1 MKSIIIISLT
11 LLSLSIIQAHK
22 NISLEINNAI
32 VRITWEYSTDSITFD
47 IESALNNNIDTSIK
61 NMFLNKLN
69 VTLLT
74 NSIY

>member
-11 LLSLSIIQAHK
+11 LISLSIIQAQK

-32 VRITWEYSTDSITFD
+32 VNITWEYSTDSITFD

-61 NMFLNKLN
+61 KHFFLNKLN
-69 VTLLT
+69 VTH
-74 NSIY
+74 Y